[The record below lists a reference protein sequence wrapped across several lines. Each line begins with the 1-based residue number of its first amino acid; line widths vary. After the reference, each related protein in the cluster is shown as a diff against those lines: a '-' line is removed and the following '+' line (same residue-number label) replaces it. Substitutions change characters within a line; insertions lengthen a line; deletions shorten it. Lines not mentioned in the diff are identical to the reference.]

1 MSRMLS
7 VLRQRNFALLW
18 CAGLISETGD
28 WLLAIG
34 LPVYVFTLTGSA
46 LQTSGLFIAEFLPAV
61 VLGSLAGVF
70 VDRWDRKRTMIV
82 ASALQALLLI
92 PLLSVHSA
100 SGVWVVYAVAFVESI
115 LAQFFVPANSA
126 MLPTLVGDDE
136 ILAANSLLGVN
147 NSLTRLVGAPAG
159 GLVVGIW
166 GAGAVVL
173 LDSVSFGL
181 AAVLIA
187 SITVEAAVRAV
198 PVSDVGAVVSVLREW
213 IEGLGLVRRT
223 RSLFA
228 LLIIGSLASLSQ
240 GIFLVLYVVFVF
252 RVLHGGATEVGWI
265 RGVQA
270 IGGLGGSLLVGA
282 FGSRLPAPRL
292 LALSLVGFGVADLGI
307 WNSQEIVAG
316 FFLPAALF
324 VVAGIPG
331 AGIGAALM
339 TQLQTSVEDQY
350 RGRIF
355 GSFGTTSALLQLIGM
370 VLAGTL
376 GDALGVLPVLNAQ
389 GCIYVLAGLLALALL
404 VGERQTQQEPG
415 TGSGMRG

>member
-1 MSRMLS
+1 
-7 VLRQRNFALLW
+7 
-18 CAGLISETGD
+18 
-28 WLLAIG
+28 
-34 LPVYVFTLTGSA
+34 
-46 LQTSGLFIAEFLPAV
+46 
-61 VLGSLAGVF
+61 
-70 VDRWDRKRTMIV
+70 
-82 ASALQALLLI
+82 
-92 PLLSVHSA
+92 
-100 SGVWVVYAVAFVESI
+100 VYAVAFVESI

>member
-1 MSRMLS
+1 MLS

-100 SGVWVVYAVAFVESI
+100 SGVWLVYAVAFAESI

-136 ILAANSLLGVN
+136 VLAANSLLGVN

-173 LDSVSFGL
+173 LDAVSFGL

-187 SITVEAAVRAV
+187 SITVERAVRAV
-198 PVSDVGAVVSVLREW
+198 PVPDVGAMVSVLREW

-252 RVLHGGATEVGWI
+252 RVLHGGAAEVGWI

-339 TQLQTSVEDQY
+339 TQLQLSVDDQY

-389 GCIYVLAGLLALALL
+389 GCIYVLAGLLAFVLL
-404 VGERQTQQEPG
+404 VGERQTQQKPG
-415 TGSGMRG
+415 TGLGTRG

>member
-1 MSRMLS
+1 MLS
-7 VLRQRNFALLW
+7 ILRQRNFALLW
-18 CAGLISETGD
+18 FAGLISETGD

-34 LPVYVFTLTGSA
+34 LPVYVYTLTGSA

-100 SGVWVVYAVAFVESI
+100 SGVWLVYAVAFLESI

-126 MLPTLVGDDE
+126 MVPTLVSEDKV
-136 ILAANSLLGVN
+136 LAANSLMGVN

-159 GLVVGIW
+159 GLVIGIW

-173 LDSVSFGL
+173 LDAVSFGL

-187 SITVEAAVRAV
+187 SIGVQAAIRAV
-198 PVSDVGAVVSVLREW
+198 PSPDAGAMVSVLGEW

-223 RSLFA
+223 RSLLA
-228 LLIIGSLASLSQ
+228 LLVIGSLASLSQ

-252 RVLHGGATEVGWI
+252 RVLHGGAAEVGWI

-292 LALSLVGFGVADLGI
+292 LALSLVGFGAADLGI
-307 WNSQEIVAG
+307 WNSQEIATG
-316 FFLPAALF
+316 FLLPATLF

-339 TQLQTSVEDQY
+339 TQLQMSVEDQY

-389 GCIYVLAGLLALALL
+389 GCIYVLAGLLTFVHL
-404 VGERQTQQEPG
+404 VGERQTQKPG
-415 TGSGMRG
+415 KGSGTRG

>member
-1 MSRMLS
+1 
-7 VLRQRNFALLW
+7 V
-18 CAGLISETGD
+18 
-28 WLLAIG
+28 
-34 LPVYVFTLTGSA
+34 
-46 LQTSGLFIAEFLPAV
+46 
-61 VLGSLAGVF
+61 
-70 VDRWDRKRTMIV
+70 
-82 ASALQALLLI
+82 ALQALLLI

-100 SGVWVVYAVAFVESI
+100 SGVWLVYAVAFVESI

-173 LDSVSFGL
+173 LDAVSFGL

-187 SITVEAAVRAV
+187 SMTVERAVRAV

-252 RVLHGGATEVGWI
+252 RVLHGGAAEVGWI

-339 TQLQTSVEDQY
+339 TQLQLSVDDQY

-389 GCIYVLAGLLALALL
+389 GCIYVLAGLLAFVLL
-404 VGERQTQQEPG
+404 VGERQTQQKPG
-415 TGSGMRG
+415 TGLGTRG

>member
-1 MSRMLS
+1 MLS

-159 GLVVGIW
+159 ALVVGIW